1 MTAGP
6 PVGVRNL
13 RPPALTFP
21 GRSGTIPV
29 MPASARK
36 MTYADYARIPAD
48 GHRHEVIG
56 GEEIMTPA
64 PDVPH
69 QRTSRKLERLLDEH
83 VIARQL
89 GEVFDAPID
98 VVLSPEDVV
107 QPDIVFIAKEHSGR
121 ITQKN
126 IQGAPDLVIEILSPS
141 TAAVDRGAKLALY
154 ERAEVSEYWL
164 VDPAAKVIE
173 IRELES
179 PRRVR
184 IYKEGQSFESRLL
197 TGLMVR
203 LADVF

>member
-1 MTAGP
+1 M
-6 PVGVRNL
+6 R
-13 RPPALTFP
+13 
-21 GRSGTIPV
+21 
-29 MPASARK
+29 ASARKIGK

-64 PDVPH
+64 PEVPH
-69 QRTSRKLERLLDEH
+69 QRASRKLERLLDEH
-83 VIARQL
+83 VVAKHL

-107 QPDIVFIAKEHSGR
+107 QPDLIFIAKEHSGR
-121 ITQKN
+121 ITEKN
-126 IQGAPDLVIEILSPS
+126 IQGAPDLVVEILSPS

-154 ERAEVSEYWL
+154 ERAGVREYWL
-164 VDPAAKVIE
+164 VDPGAKVIE
-173 IRELES
+173 VRELES

-184 IYKEGQSFESRLL
+184 IYKEGQSFETRLFPGL
-197 TGLMVR
+197 TVR